1 MSNIRL
7 RYIRGWVD
15 KKTGKAYWRF
25 RRRGYKEVTLPGLPG
40 SREFMAA
47 YQQALDQA
55 QVPIGAKRTKAGSVS
70 AAIVGYYDSTMFFG
84 SLAPSTQAIRR
95 QILERFRADH
105 GDKPIALLPQR
116 FIVLMLGKL
125 KPSVAIGWLSAIRH
139 LMQYAVSANLCE
151 IDPTQGIR
159 LKTPKSDG
167 IYTWSEQDI
176 AAYEAGHG
184 VGTKARLALALG
196 LYTAQRRNDVLRM
209 GRQHIHDGILS
220 VKQQK
225 TGAALRIPV
234 HPDLRAI
241 IDATPGGHLTF
252 LTTRT
257 GKPYAGDNFSE
268 QFRAWCKAARLPEKC
283 SFHGLRKAACRRLA
297 EAGCSVNEIAAISGH
312 ATLREVQRYTKA
324 VDQERMARNAMARQ
338 VNDIAT
344 TGVKSG

>member
-1 MSNIRL
+1 
-7 RYIRGWVD
+7 
-15 KKTGKAYWRF
+15 
-25 RRRGYKEVTLPGLPG
+25 
-40 SREFMAA
+40 
-47 YQQALDQA
+47 
-55 QVPIGAKRTKAGSVS
+55 
-70 AAIVGYYDSTMFFG
+70 
-84 SLAPSTQAIRR
+84 
-95 QILERFRADH
+95 
-105 GDKPIALLPQR
+105 
-116 FIVLMLGKL
+116 
-125 KPSVAIGWLSAIRH
+125 
-139 LMQYAVSANLCE
+139 MQYAVSANLCE
-151 IDPTQGIR
+151 VDPTQGIK

-176 AAYEAGHG
+176 AAYEAVHG

-225 TGAALRIPV
+225 TGAELRIPV

-241 IDATPGGHLTF
+241 IDATPGGASNVSP
-252 LTTRT
+252 TRT

-312 ATLREVQRYTKA
+312 ATLARGAAIHQGRRSRAHGAQRDGTAGERYSNNKCQIRISLTLFDEKA
-324 VDQERMARNAMARQ
+324 LIFRPLLAAAN
-338 VNDIAT
+338 N
-344 TGVKSG
+344 

>member
-1 MSNIRL
+1 MRFKYVQSF
-7 RYIRGWVD
+7 VD
-15 KKTGKAYWRF
+15 RKTGAVFHYF
-25 RRRGYKEVTLPGLPG
+25 RRHGYPRVRLPGLPA
-40 SREFMAA
+40 SREFVEA
-47 YQQALDQA
+47 YQRALDSQ
-55 QVPIGAKRTKAGSVS
+55 QMPLGATRTKPGTVN
-70 AAIVGYYDSTMFFG
+70 AAIVGYYDSMMFFG

-125 KPSVAIGWLSAIRH
+125 KPTVAIGWLTAIRH
-139 LMQYAVSANLCE
+139 LMQYAVSTNLCE
-151 IDPTQGIR
+151 ADPTQGIK

-176 AAYEAGHG
+176 AAYEAAHA

-196 LYTAQRRNDVLRM
+196 LYTGQRRGDVLRM
-209 GRQHIHDGILS
+209 GRQHVRDGILS

-225 TGAALRIPV
+225 TRTELRIPV

-241 IDATPGGHLTF
+241 IDATPGEHLTF

-257 GKPYAGDNFSE
+257 GKPYSGDNFSE
-268 QFRAWCKAARLPEKC
+268 QFRAWCKAARLSKEC
-283 SFHGLRKAACRRLA
+283 SYHGLRKAACRRLA
-297 EAGCSVNEIAAISGH
+297 EAGCSVNEIAAVSGH

-324 VDQERMARNAMARQ
+324 VDQERMARSAMARQ
-338 VNDIAT
+338 ANDAAT
-344 TGVKSG
+344 SSVKSG

>member
-1 MSNIRL
+1 MKPF
-7 RYIRGWVD
+7 RYVQSFVD
-15 KKTGKAYWRF
+15 RKTGAAFHYF
-25 RRRGYKEVTLPGLPG
+25 RRHGYPRVRLPGLPG
-40 SREFMAA
+40 SREFVEA
-47 YQQALDQA
+47 YQRALDSQ
-55 QVPIGAKRTKAGSVS
+55 QMPVGATRTKLGTVN
-70 AAIVGYYDSTMFFG
+70 AAIVGYYDSMMFFG

-95 QILERFRADH
+95 QILERFRTDH
-105 GDKPIALLPQR
+105 GDKPIALLPKK
-116 FIVLMLGKL
+116 FIVLTIGKL
-125 KPSVAIGWLSAIRH
+125 KPSVATNWLSAIRH

-151 IDPTQGIR
+151 VDPTQGIK

-176 AAYEAGHG
+176 AAYEAVHG

-196 LYTAQRRNDVLRM
+196 LYTGQRRNDVLRM
-209 GRQHIHDGILS
+209 GCQHIHDGILS

-252 LTTRT
+252 LLTRT